1 MVGKNATIENK
12 TGGTNHAFAPHTADR
27 QQGKATAVGYRT
39 MAIGKPF
46 TVFHSFSASYGAV
59 KGFSVQLDLQ
69 AVQLDLPLD
78 LWSLA

>member
-1 MVGKNATIENK
+1 VGNRTTGNQMTGIEKN
-12 TGGTNHAFAPHTADR
+12 
-27 QQGKATAVGYRT
+27 
-39 MAIGKPF
+39 F